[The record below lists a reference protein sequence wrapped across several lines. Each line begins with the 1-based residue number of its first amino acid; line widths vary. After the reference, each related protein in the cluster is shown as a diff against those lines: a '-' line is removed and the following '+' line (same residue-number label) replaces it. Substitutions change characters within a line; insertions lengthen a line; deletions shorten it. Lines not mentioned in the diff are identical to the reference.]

1 MLLLGHN
8 MHVCVCVYQK
18 KEKDIDWQM
27 LVKKKEN
34 ENEKKKKLFPATR
47 TIPFK
52 TPSSSKGTYLLTR
65 VSVNLVGKR

>member
-1 MLLLGHN
+1 

-27 LVKKKEN
+27 LVKKMKMKME
-34 ENEKKKKLFPATR
+34 KKKLFPATR